1 MKDSEIIEAKIGDS
15 IFCEL
20 IMGQSPPGETYNKD
34 KKGLPFYQGKADFGL
49 VNPIPGVWCTNPKK
63 IAEPNDILLSVRAP
77 VGPTNIANEKCSIG
91 RGLAIVRPTKKLD
104 FEYLLFIMRKFEF
117 DIASSGSGST
127 FDSIGKDELKKIVFP
142 VPKLKSDQQRIASEI
157 KEKLASV
164 ENMRRAALKQK
175 EAVAALQGALLRE
188 VFPYKEGDKLP
199 EGWKW
204 EKIDNIAKV
213 NKIRKKKTAG
223 NPDEATSFVPMDSVD
238 DVTGS
243 ITKTLFRPYKELGQS
258 YTYFENGD
266 IIFAKI
272 TPCMQNGKCAI
283 VEGMKDSFGFGSS
296 EYIVLTP
303 VKEAYT
309 KWVHYFLRSV
319 EFRNAAEDHFTGSAG
334 QQRVPTDFV
343 QKYPIPVPDNDSLI
357 ISTCNKLDERH
368 LEYFNLQKKSNQQLE
383 AIKALPAAILREVF
397 EFKS

>member
-1 MKDSEIIEAKIGDS
+1 MKNTEIIEAKIGDG
-15 IFCEL
+15 IFCDL
-20 IMGQSPPGETYNKD
+20 IMGQSPPGDTYNKD

-49 VNPIPGVWCTNPKK
+49 ANPLPSTWCTNPKK

-91 RGLAIVRPTKKLD
+91 RGLAIVRPTEKLD
-104 FEYLLFIMRKFEF
+104 FEYLLYILRKFEV
-117 DIASSGSGST
+117 DIASVGSGST
-127 FDSIGKDELKKIVFP
+127 FDSIGKDELRKIVFP

-157 KEKLASV
+157 KEKLSTV
-164 ENMRRAALKQK
+164 EQMRQSAFKQK
-175 EAVAALQGALLRE
+175 EAIEALQDALLRE
-188 VFPYKEGDKLP
+188 VFRYKEGDKLP
-199 EGWKW
+199 EGWRW
-204 EKIDNIAKV
+204 DNIDNIAKV
-213 NKIRKKKTAG
+213 NKTRKKKTAATL
-223 NPDEATSFVPMDSVD
+223 EAPTSFVPMDSVD

-243 ITKTLFRPYKELGQS
+243 ITKTLFRPYKDLGQS

-283 VEGMKDSFGFGSS
+283 VEGMKDGFGFGSS

-303 VKEAYT
+303 TKEPFAR
-309 KWVHYFLRSV
+309 WVHYFLRSK
-319 EFRNAAEDHFTGSAG
+319 EFRNAAQDHFTGSAG

-343 QKYPIPVPDNDSLI
+343 QKYSIPVSEDGSKI
-357 ISTCNKLDERH
+357 ISICNKLDERH
-368 LEYFNLQKKSNQQLE
+368 IEYFKLLRQSNQQLE
-383 AIKALPAAILREVF
+383 AIEALPASILREVF